1 MSQGNH
7 VFSKEN
13 KGDSS
18 MSKKNNLNLKG
29 KIQNFTFKEKDEEK
43 KSDNISENINEFKNE
58 EINNDISLSNNKEMI
73 YSQSNSMMKDSDINN
88 NNNINIKNK
97 DLSNLELNYIEMS
110 KQLEE
115 LRHESSFLKNKLRE
129 ISIKQNNFNKNNKS
143 VGNTISFNKAT
154 FINIKKLKNIRYD
167 DSWNNNHKIHDKE
180 INNSNNKIKS
190 NSRNLKKVKS
200 SAKIKLPLFK
210 SFYENSSNKKNHQL
224 NINKTFINDIK
235 NKILYTDTNHIKEN
249 NINNN
254 FATLKLSN
262 EKPTKLFPSNN
273 LLFTHLESKKDN
285 YNNLVNQLSDKNKI
299 IKKLNHNLVEKN
311 KLAEGKISY
320 TGHRGVY
327 EKTYS
332 LCPCRN
338 TGNKRGAHAGR
349 AL

>member
-115 LRHESSFLKNKLRE
+115 LRFLK
-129 ISIKQNNFNKNNKS
+129 ISLEK
-143 VGNTISFNKAT
+143 
-154 FINIKKLKNIRYD
+154 Y
-167 DSWNNNHKIHDKE
+167 
-180 INNSNNKIKS
+180 
-190 NSRNLKKVKS
+190 
-200 SAKIKLPLFK
+200 
-210 SFYENSSNKKNHQL
+210 QL
-224 NINKTFINDIK
+224 NRI
-235 NKILYTDTNHIKEN
+235 ILTR
-249 NINNN
+249 
-254 FATLKLSN
+254 
-262 EKPTKLFPSNN
+262 
-273 LLFTHLESKKDN
+273 
-285 YNNLVNQLSDKNKI
+285 I
-299 IKKLNHNLVEKN
+299 IK
-311 KLAEGKISY
+311 A
-320 TGHRGVY
+320 
-327 EKTYS
+327 
-332 LCPCRN
+332 
-338 TGNKRGAHAGR
+338 
-349 AL
+349 